1 MAKPNTQRTGA
12 PIVPQVPWGQQAEQV
27 VEEPVAATPEFIESP
42 PDEQADNLPDAFAAR
57 DEFERKAGDASPF
70 VAPPT
75 PDRKFN
81 PFTDKPPVEKADEA
95 QPFSLEGAPSWGD
108 FVKFIMKYGNVI
120 AQARYPQPRGECV
133 DTIWKG
139 VRVVAHE
146 KCQILHLQYGWVNWA
161 DAIAE

>member
-1 MAKPNTQRTGA
+1 MAKSNAPRVGA
-12 PIVPQVPWGQQAEQV
+12 PIVPQVPWGQQAEQA
-27 VEEPVAATPEFIESP
+27 VEEPAAMAPEFVES
-42 PDEQADNLPDAFAAR
+42 EQQSALEDAFAAR
-57 DEFERKAGDASPF
+57 DDFERKEGDASPF

-81 PFTDKPPVEKADEA
+81 PFTDKPPVEKAAEVE
-95 QPFSLEGAPSWGD
+95 PFSMEGAPSWGD
-108 FVKFIMKYGNVI
+108 FVKFIMKYGNMI

-139 VRVVAHE
+139 VRVVPHE
-146 KCQILHLQYGWVNWA
+146 KCQILHLQYGWVDWA

>member
-1 MAKPNTQRTGA
+1 MAKANSQRTGEPVVA
-12 PIVPQVPWGQQAEQV
+12 QVPWSQQAEQAV
-27 VEEPVAATPEFIESP
+27 DEPAASQPEFVDTPS
-42 PDEQADNLPDAFAAR
+42 ADLVDAFAAR
-57 DEFERKAGDASPF
+57 ENFERRPGDASPF
-70 VAPPT
+70 EQEPT

-81 PFTDKPPVEKADEA
+81 PFKDKPPVEKAAE
-95 QPFSLEGAPSWGD
+95 PEPYSLDGAPSWGD

-139 VRVVAHE
+139 IRVIAHE
-146 KCQILHLQYGWVNWA
+146 KCQILHIKHGWVDWA

>member
-1 MAKPNTQRTGA
+1 MAKANPQRTGD
-12 PIVPQVPWGQQAEQV
+12 PVVPQVPWGQQGDQATQ
-27 VEEPVAATPEFIESP
+27 EPAASQPEFIDTP
-42 PDEQADNLPDAFAAR
+42 PPFDPTPAVFNPPTEPGFQ
-57 DEFERKAGDASPF
+57 RKEGDVSPF
-70 VAPPT
+70 EQEPT

-81 PFTDKPPVEKADEA
+81 PFKDKPPVEQATAPE
-95 QPFSLEGAPSWGD
+95 PFSIDGAPSWGD

-146 KCQILHLQYGWVNWA
+146 KCQILHTKYGWVDWA